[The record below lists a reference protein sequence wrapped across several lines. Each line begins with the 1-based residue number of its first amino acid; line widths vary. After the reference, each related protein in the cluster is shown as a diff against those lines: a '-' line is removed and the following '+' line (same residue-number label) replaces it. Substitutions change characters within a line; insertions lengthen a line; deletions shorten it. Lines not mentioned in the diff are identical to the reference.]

1 MYRTLAS
8 EDETPLQPIFS
19 IDGVQENH
27 VELFQGH
34 KTSRRTILI
43 CSIILISTTSL
54 LATWV
59 FVAKPHFYP
68 RLHLAHR
75 SINNNKLTAVG
86 NEFTNIRSWHHS
98 RSKRS
103 LEPLSKDSAVISPQ
117 LNHFDK
123 RSGISKQ
130 PHKEKIYEL
139 VTDSNKYPY
148 NNSRLPQNLI
158 PMEYHLHFNIDL
170 NDDNFTGE
178 ARIQLHCETPTDKI
192 IFHGRRIIPK
202 NITIFSG
209 RSLINYYQVFYIKHF
224 EMFVVELASKLES
237 GSIYDLVVVY
247 SVGYGNNLAGLYK
260 SSYTDFGV
268 KKYV

>member
-8 EDETPLQPIFS
+8 EDETPLKPIFS
-19 IDGVQENH
+19 IEDVQESR
-27 VELFQGH
+27 VELFEGH

-54 LATWV
+54 LAAWI

-68 RLHLAHR
+68 KLHLAHR
-75 SINNNKLTAVG
+75 SVG
-86 NEFTNIRSWHHS
+86 NDKLATQGSEFTNIRSWHHR

-103 LEPLSKDSAVISPQ
+103 LESLSTDSVSSQ
-117 LNHFDK
+117 LNKEGDVPK
-123 RSGISKQ
+123 E
-130 PHKEKIYEL
+130 PHRDQIYEVL
-139 VTDSNKYPY
+139 SDKTKYPY
-148 NNSRLPQNLI
+148 NNSRLPEDLI
-158 PMEYHLHFNIDL
+158 PIEYHLDFNVDL
-170 NDDNFTGE
+170 KDDNFTGE
-178 ARIQLHCETPTDKI
+178 AKIQLHCETPTDKI

-209 RSLINYYQVFYIKHF
+209 RSLINYYKVSYLKAL

-237 GSIYDLVVVY
+237 GSVYDLVILY

-268 KKYV
+268 EKYVE